1 MESYDVIVIGAGPGL
16 QRCHSRRPAR
26 PEGGLRGGSR
36 NPRRDL
42 PERRLHAV
50 QGPAARLGA
59 IRRGERWRVRPARH
73 PGQPGTGPG
82 ADDEAEGRERRR
94 PDPWRRIPFPQA
106 QGAVDQGL
114 GALARRG
121 PGRRGPCRR
130 RPRATGGARHRHRHR
145 FGTGAA
151 ARRAG
156 GQPAHPRLHRRPGV
170 GRSASPPG
178 GDRRRRDRP
187 GAWFGLAPAGRTG
200 HGAGVPRADLPGA
213 GWGNRKDP
221 PARPDPPGHAVSP
234 RHPRGRRAQW
244 RAGRRTRP
252 ATGRRRRYGIAAGG
266 LRAGGHRPAP
276 LYRRTGAGDGRP
288 GQRSSWHAGEPG
300 TAQCGAGRLG
310 DRRRDLGTDAGA
322 QGRGRGDR
330 LHRADR
336 RACGG
341 DERRGDSVGHLHPA
355 GSGQRRPRRGAVA
368 GGEARVQGRTLP
380 VQRQQPGEDQPRER
394 RLHQDPPMPAAT
406 RCSACT

>member
-1 MESYDVIVIGAGPGL
+1 MESYDVIVIGAGPGGYNAAIRAGQL
-16 QRCHSRRPAR
+16 
-26 PEGGLRGGSR
+26 GLKVACVEVAK
-36 NPRRDL
+36 PRRDL

-50 QGPAARLGA
+50 QGPVARLGA
-59 IRRGERWRVRPARH
+59 IRRGERRRVRPARH

-94 PDPWRRIPFPQA
+94 PDPWRRIPLPQA

-121 PGRRGPCRR
+121 PGRRGLADGGHAQLEARDIVI
-130 RPRATGGARHRHRHR
+130 ATGSEPAPLPGVPVDNQRILDSTGALELVEVPRHR
-145 FGTGAA
+145 
-151 ARRAG
+151 
-156 GQPAHPRLHRRPGV
+156 
-170 GRSASPPG
+170 G

-221 PARPDPPGHAVSP
+221 AARPDPPGHAVSP

-276 LYRRTGAGDGRP
+276 PIPKDWGWRRSAWPAIVAACWRIRD
-288 GQRSSWHAGEPG
+288 SA
-300 TAQCGAGRLG
+300 A
-310 DRRRDLGTDAGA
+310 RRRA
-322 QGRGRGDR
+322 
-330 LHRADR
+330 
-336 RACGG
+336 
-341 DERRGDSVGHLHPA
+341 
-355 GSGQRRPRRGAVA
+355 SG
-368 GGEARVQGRTLP
+368 
-380 VQRQQPGEDQPRER
+380 
-394 RLHQDPPMPAAT
+394 
-406 RCSACT
+406 